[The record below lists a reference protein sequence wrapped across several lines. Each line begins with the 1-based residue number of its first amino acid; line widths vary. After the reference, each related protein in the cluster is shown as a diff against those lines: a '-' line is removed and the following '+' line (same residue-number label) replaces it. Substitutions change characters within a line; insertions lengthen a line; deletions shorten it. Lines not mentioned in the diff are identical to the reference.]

1 MATTDGSS
9 VVARG
14 QQTLVANNV
23 SNGSDQPQNGA
34 QQGVKRKAEDDPN
47 DGIPPSMLQPLYC
60 KVCNVSLNSP
70 PQARS
75 HYNGKN
81 HAKKVRQY
89 LSKTQLSQMQVS
101 QDDESET
108 ATVAPPTCSP
118 EKEAAGEAADAEV
131 SEDPSRFDYCK
142 ICGVTFNSAVHA
154 QSHYQGKPHAKRLK
168 ALMAAQNRQDG
179 TGAATRQKSQFL
191 CQTCN
196 IYLNSQTQ
204 LESHL
209 SSMKHQRKATL
220 DKQTSQALRGR
231 WAGADTNGRVGTP
244 LFPVGPTFVPASSP
258 APSPP
263 ATKPPRVP
271 KDLLNCI
278 TPSGKFYCAACNL
291 TLNSEAQF
299 RQHQESKKHRAKN
312 AAAKKTDVPAVPT

>member
-1 MATTDGSS
+1 
-9 VVARG
+9 
-14 QQTLVANNV
+14 
-23 SNGSDQPQNGA
+23 
-34 QQGVKRKAEDDPN
+34 
-47 DGIPPSMLQPLYC
+47 MLQPLYC

-101 QDDESET
+101 Q
-108 ATVAPPTCSP
+108 VR
-118 EKEAAGEAADAEV
+118 EAADAEV

-209 SSMKHQRKATL
+209 SSMKHQRK
-220 DKQTSQALRGR
+220 
-231 WAGADTNGRVGTP
+231 
-244 LFPVGPTFVPASSP
+244 
-258 APSPP
+258 
-263 ATKPPRVP
+263 
-271 KDLLNCI
+271 
-278 TPSGKFYCAACNL
+278 
-291 TLNSEAQF
+291 
-299 RQHQESKKHRAKN
+299 
-312 AAAKKTDVPAVPT
+312 

>member
-1 MATTDGSS
+1 MNSTT
-9 VVARG
+9 R
-14 QQTLVANNV
+14 
-23 SNGSDQPQNGA
+23 A

-101 QDDESET
+101 QDDASET
-108 ATVAPPTCSP
+108 ATVVAPPTCSP
-118 EKEAAGEAADAEV
+118 EHDKEAAGEAADAEA

-179 TGAATRQKSQFL
+179 AGATTRQKSQFL

-263 ATKPPRVP
+263 PATKPPRVP

>member
-231 WAGADTNGRVGTP
+231 WAGADTSKCRWQGRNSTFPRGANVCASILPCP
-244 LFPVGPTFVPASSP
+244 LPSSDQAPQGAQGPPELHNTIGEV
-258 APSPP
+258 
-263 ATKPPRVP
+263 
-271 KDLLNCI
+271 LLRGVQ
-278 TPSGKFYCAACNL
+278 PDAELGG
-291 TLNSEAQF
+291 
-299 RQHQESKKHRAKN
+299 
-312 AAAKKTDVPAVPT
+312 PVPTTPGEQKAPRQECCC